1 MIKTKLLVPA
11 VALFALAG
19 CQTNGD
25 MYRSDVYGSNQ
36 VNQAQQVQTV
46 EIIAIQPAR
55 VAVNNQSDRN
65 VSQMVGTALGG
76 ILGAVIGNQVT
87 HHRDSGTAIVVTAAL
102 INALR
107 VVGKKMEDVHI
118 VLNGPGAAGT
128 AIILSL
134 IHI

>member
-46 EIIAIQPAR
+46 EIIASAIRAARPPFWALSPVQP
-55 VAVNNQSDRN
+55 
-65 VSQMVGTALGG
+65 
-76 ILGAVIGNQVT
+76 
-87 HHRDSGTAIVVTAAL
+87 
-102 INALR
+102 
-107 VVGKKMEDVHI
+107 
-118 VLNGPGAAGT
+118 
-128 AIILSL
+128 
-134 IHI
+134 

>member
-65 VSQMVGTALGG
+65 DGRYCTRRHSRC
-76 ILGAVIGNQVT
+76 
-87 HHRDSGTAIVVTAAL
+87 RDRQSGDT
-102 INALR
+102 
-107 VVGKKMEDVHI
+107 
-118 VLNGPGAAGT
+118 
-128 AIILSL
+128 S
-134 IHI
+134 

>member
-46 EIIAIQPAR
+46 EIIAIQPY
-55 VAVNNQSDRN
+55 N
-65 VSQMVGTALGG
+65 VRPSVYD
-76 ILGAVIGNQVT
+76 
-87 HHRDSGTAIVVTAAL
+87 HFVVW
-102 INALR
+102 
-107 VVGKKMEDVHI
+107 
-118 VLNGPGAAGT
+118 LNCF
-128 AIILSL
+128 
-134 IHI
+134 